1 MPKKKNPKLSKQ
13 VLDRLDD
20 FELDASSLAGWL
32 KVVEAIEL
40 CKKSDR
46 HFRRLLREEP
56 ETYRS
61 RGDLDMLRVW
71 WKDVP
76 VPLEADELGAPE

>member
-1 MPKKKNPKLSKQ
+1 MPKKKPKLSKQ
-13 VLDRLDD
+13 VLDRLED
-20 FELDASSLAGWL
+20 FELDDYSLAGWL
-32 KVVEAIEL
+32 KVVEAIVV

-56 ETYRS
+56 DSYRS
-61 RGDLDMLRVW
+61 RDDLDMLRVW

-76 VPLEADELGAPE
+76 VAPDAADLGAPE